1 MSNFVDRKNLALHI
15 LGATNARLI
24 KFYLMNAILTRAEQA
39 EAARAKNGGKSASGR
54 YIPFA
59 GTVEFS
65 FKGSTGA
72 VVVKKSSRYMT
83 GRLNALE
90 PVEQTREVHFVAG
103 DTDFQYSVFVELKD
117 GTGREIATMI
127 STKQVRS
134 FKHEIDRN
142 MLDVE
147 LLNEVAA
154 DMFSFLYS
162 QRPEEK
168 AMKEL
173 RLQRAA

>member
-15 LGATNARLI
+15 LGVTNARLI

-39 EAARAKNGGKSASGR
+39 EKAREKSGGKSASGR

-59 GTVEFS
+59 NSVEFS
-65 FKGSTGA
+65 FRTSTGA
-72 VVVKKSSRYMT
+72 TVVKKSSRYMS
-83 GRLNALE
+83 GRLNALD

-103 DTDFQYSVFVELKD
+103 DSSFQYSFFVELKD
-117 GTGREIATMI
+117 SADREISTMI
-127 STKQVRS
+127 STKTVSS
-134 FKHEIDRN
+134 FKHEKDRN

-147 LLNEVAA
+147 LLDEVAA

-168 AMKEL
+168 ALKDL